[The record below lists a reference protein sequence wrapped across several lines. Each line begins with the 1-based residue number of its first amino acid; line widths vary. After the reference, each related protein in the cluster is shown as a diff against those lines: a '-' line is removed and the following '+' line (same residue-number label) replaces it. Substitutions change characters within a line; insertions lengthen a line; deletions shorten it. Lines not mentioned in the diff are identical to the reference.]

1 MEGEKRRENLLKIL
15 QESDRAVSG
24 TKLAEKF
31 QISRQVVVQDIA
43 LLRAKNHNII
53 STHKGYIL
61 QDKGI
66 IQRVFK
72 VKHSAEKMLE
82 ELHIIVDCGGKV
94 EDVFVYHKL
103 YGVIRVEM
111 NIKSRRDAKK
121 YVDGIKGGVSV
132 PLEQITSEYHY
143 HTVTADSVET
153 LDEIQ
158 NELQSKGYLVAL
170 RDYEPVDFWS
180 NAEGK

>member
-1 MEGEKRRENLLKIL
+1 MSGEKRRENLLKIL
-15 QESDRAVSG
+15 QDSDVPVSG

-31 QISRQVVVQDIA
+31 EVSRQVVVQDIA
-43 LLRAKNHNII
+43 LLRASNHNII
-53 STHKGYIL
+53 STHKGYVF
-61 QDKGI
+61 QDREN

-72 VKHSAEKMLE
+72 VKHSEEKMLE
-82 ELHIIVDCGGKV
+82 ELNLIVDLGGKV
-94 EDVFVYHKL
+94 EDIFVYHKL
-103 YGVIRVEM
+103 YGVVRVKM
-111 NIKSRRDAKK
+111 NIKSRKDAKK
-121 YVDGIKGGVSV
+121 YVEEIKGGVSV

-158 NELQSKGYLVAL
+158 EELQQQGYLVAL

-180 NAEGK
+180 DAK

>member
-1 MEGEKRRENLLKIL
+1 MEGNKRRENLLKIL
-15 QESDRAVSG
+15 QESETAVSG
-24 TKLAEKF
+24 TELAEKF
-31 QISRQVVVQDIA
+31 QVSRQVIVQDIA

-61 QDKGI
+61 NDKED

-72 VKHSAEKMLE
+72 VKHSEEKMLD
-82 ELHIIVDCGGKV
+82 ELNLIVDCGGKV

-111 NIKSRRDAKK
+111 NVKSRKDAKK
-121 YVDGIKGGVSV
+121 YVEGIKGGVSV
-132 PLEQITSEYHY
+132 PLEQITSQYHY
-143 HTVTADSVET
+143 HTVTADSQET

-158 NELQSKGYLVAL
+158 KELQEQGYLVAL

-180 NAEGK
+180 SEK